1 MDDFLETH
9 LFADGKHDVFKTAKR
24 ERGFREEMAS
34 FVQAVEKGLPPVMA
48 FEEIESV
55 TLTCLLAV
63 RSLQSGSVYDL

>member
-1 MDDFLETH
+1 
-9 LFADGKHDVFKTAKR
+9 
-24 ERGFREEMAS
+24 MAS